1 MKRRDYREVTV
12 VGVGFGPGKKK
23 MTRSDCWDLL
33 VSEQRRGAGYRFVAG
48 LDWVPGMAQVGLL
61 AFSLF
66 FLLLFLFL
74 FSVFYFFH
82 RFCINS
88 SNNVKPISNLL

>member
-1 MKRRDYREVTV
+1 
-12 VGVGFGPGKKK
+12 
-23 MTRSDCWDLL
+23 MTGSDRWGLL
-33 VSEQRRGAGYRFVAG
+33 VSEVREKSGYRFVAG

>member
-48 LDWVPGMAQVGLL
+48 LDWVPGMAQVWAAGFLP
-61 AFSLF
+61 F
-66 FLLLFLFL
+66 FFVAVSFLI
-74 FSVFYFFH
+74 FYFFH